1 MPQAKSRKSAHPVT
15 QRRAAL
21 MPRFLPSN
29 SAVTLRAFRT
39 RRGSCKRRAS
49 GGRGLPPPQALRTG
63 KTSARARGPE
73 YFRSEVMRARL
84 LVAGLLSA
92 SWALGDQSVTVG
104 PGFSFSPSTVTVA
117 PGEKVTWVWAG
128 ATHSS
133 TSDATSGSDAWDSG
147 LMTTGSFDHV
157 FTTIGAHPYYCV
169 LHGSPGGIGMSGVVQ
184 VAPTTPTPTSTA
196 TPLPGATAAPS
207 ATPAPTLTP
216 FTPI

>member
-1 MPQAKSRKSAHPVT
+1 
-15 QRRAAL
+15 
-21 MPRFLPSN
+21 
-29 SAVTLRAFRT
+29 
-39 RRGSCKRRAS
+39 
-49 GGRGLPPPQALRTG
+49 
-63 KTSARARGPE
+63 
-73 YFRSEVMRARL
+73 MRARL
-84 LVAGLLSA
+84 LVAGLLCA

-169 LHGSPGGIGMSGVVQ
+169 LHGSPGGIGMSGVVEV

-196 TPLPGATAAPS
+196 TPLPSAMAAPS
-207 ATPAPTLTP
+207 TTPAATFTP
-216 FTPI
+216 FTPVQDPTPPQGAAVPTLGSVGMLAFALGLAALAYLVLSKAAR